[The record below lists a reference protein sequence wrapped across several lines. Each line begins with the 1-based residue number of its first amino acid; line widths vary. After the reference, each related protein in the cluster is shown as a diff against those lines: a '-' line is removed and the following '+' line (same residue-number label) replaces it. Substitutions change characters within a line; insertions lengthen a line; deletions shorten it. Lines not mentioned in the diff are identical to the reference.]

1 MLSNIF
7 VVTTPDS
14 RFAAL
19 ILNGDFYTASVLSST
34 LTKLV
39 LRFNQI
45 TSDERAAHALRAEV
59 RSISFLALPERL
71 VNLVHTWPQAM
82 LTMTS
87 IIRVGQSKFVSVP
100 IDEDSQERI
109 FNCIRMLSEMS
120 TSKSIDEIFLMDTK
134 AAYAKMVATEE
145 VGLQFYHCG
154 WVCTDDDKHREK
166 QRRKGKRSRRLRL
179 SRPMT
184 YSCSANFRKRV
195 WRTGLKM

>member
-7 VVTTPDS
+7 AVTTADS
-14 RFAAL
+14 QFAAL

-59 RSISFLALPERL
+59 PSISSPVLPRITCYSCAHL
-71 VNLVHTWPQAM
+71 SQAM

-120 TSKSIDEIFLMDTK
+120 TSKSIDEIFLVDTK

-145 VGLQFYHCG
+145 VCMQFYYCRQD
-154 WVCTDDDKHREK
+154 CTDDDTHRGK
-166 QRRKGKRSRRLRL
+166 QRRKEKRSRRLRP
-179 SRPMT
+179 SSPMT
-184 YSCSANFRKRV
+184 CSYSANFQKRA
-195 WRTGLKM
+195 WPTGLKM